1 MRPKK
6 CLLLLPTRYND
17 GTDVMPE
24 TLRGILVEIDK
35 AFDGHTVDGHVDGTY
50 RMADGTMAQDR
61 SLKVWVLVKSNQIDA
76 LKTLAR
82 RIAGQLKQETLYFEV
97 TASEV
102 EFLPPLPE
110 NGGDV

>member
-1 MRPKK
+1 
-6 CLLLLPTRYND
+6 
-17 GTDVMPE
+17 
-24 TLRGILVEIDK
+24 
-35 AFDGHTVDGHVDGTY
+35 
-50 RMADGTMAQDR
+50 
-61 SLKVWVLVKSNQIDA
+61 VWVLVKSNQIDA

>member
-1 MRPKK
+1 MRQKK

-17 GTDVMPE
+17 GTDVLPE
-24 TLRGILVEIDK
+24 TLTGILGEIDK
-35 AFDGHTVDGHVDGTY
+35 AFDGHSVDGYVDGAY
-50 RMADGTMAQDR
+50 RMGDGTMAHDR
-61 SLKVWVLVKSNQIDA
+61 SLKVWVVVKSDQIGD

-82 RIAGQLKQETLYFEV
+82 RVAGQLKQETLYFEV